1 MAQSLAD
8 HQVRTGRAHD
18 DGDGE
23 EVVVAVA
30 DGQLKGHQWQEQES
44 PKLLEH
50 ALRYLQGAQVHERLQ
65 VEVEEAD
72 DADESVQEEC
82 DPGVPQVEPSEEES
96 RRANS
101 QDTVHQEHLHVYQL
115 QVLSG

>member
-8 HQVRTGRAHD
+8 HQARTGRAHD

-23 EVVVAVA
+23 EVVVAVG
-30 DGQLKGHQWQEQES
+30 DGKLKGHQWQEQES
-44 PKLLEH
+44 PELLEH

-65 VEVEEAD
+65 LEVEEAD

-82 DPGVPQVEPSEEES
+82 DPGVPQVEPGDEDS
-96 RRANS
+96 RRANR